1 MLTNTESNHTE
12 SNNTEP
18 TNTEPITVET
28 KYIKNEYKSN
38 NLFDGKFDGKSN
50 TTTCESI
57 EDTDDEPTVDTE
69 LTNEQS
75 YVKLIDKEQS
85 VQLPTQSI
93 IIQTFRF
100 KFSQEFTE
108 IMSHFA
114 MIHQFDDRVAF
125 KEAWKSWT
133 EEIYIASLINDEQK
147 VLSTQGYEGN
157 VLDKMF
163 KSARY
168 YYRKKK
174 PDQEQQ
180 PSEAIPRKE
189 YIGVSAKILECM
201 DSYIKTKFLENTI
214 KTKDNIIRTT
224 ISPANAY
231 TDFNNIHKLQIDEEI
246 EKLYIFQEAHNQ
258 CKLDAKEITIKF
270 KKTFKNRYFIQSKNV
285 AMSNS
290 RNNNALSVISSS

>member
-1 MLTNTESNHTE
+1 MNTMLTNTESNSASHT
-12 SNNTEP
+12 
-18 TNTEPITVET
+18 TEPITVES

-38 NLFDGKFDGKSN
+38 DKFDDKFEYKSN

-57 EDTDDEPTVDTE
+57 EDNNDKPSVDTE
-69 LTNEQS
+69 VTNEQ
-75 YVKLIDKEQS
+75 VD
-85 VQLPTQSI
+85 TQSAAKI
-93 IIQTFRF
+93 VIQTFRF

-108 IMSHFA
+108 NMSHFA
-114 MIHQFDDRVAF
+114 KIHQFDDRVSF
-125 KEAWKSWT
+125 KEAWKIWT
-133 EEIYIASLINDEQK
+133 EEIYIASLINEEQK
-147 VLSTQGYEGN
+147 VLSAQGYDGD
-157 VLDKMF
+157 VVDKMF

-174 PDQEQQ
+174 SDQE

-201 DSYIKTKFLENTI
+201 DSYIKTKFLENTM
-214 KTKDNIIRTT
+214 KTKDNIIKTT

-231 TDFNNIHKLQIDEEI
+231 TDFNNIHKLQIEEEI
-246 EKLYIFQEAHNQ
+246 EKLYIHQEEHNQ

-290 RNNNALSVISSS
+290 RNNALSVISS